1 MAAARAGC
9 GREEGR
15 GGGSAGRS
23 GEGKPPARPPE
34 LREAGRPE
42 RGGRGRGRGEP
53 AVGCGDW
60 LRVPPETAGRGR
72 GGPGPS

>member
-1 MAAARAGC
+1 MVGCREPSPGGKGRREDARA
-9 GREEGR
+9 EEG
-15 GGGSAGRS
+15 
-23 GEGKPPARPPE
+23 EQ
-34 LREAGRPE
+34 RPE
-42 RGGRGRGRGEP
+42 RRGRGRGEP